1 MLIRA
6 LQDIR
11 IHIIWCVLNEI
22 YTRKEQ
28 EGTKGTEPSASRP
41 LQSEQQLKLLVSE
54 NKAEQWLSEL
64 QTLRT
69 TASSCPR
76 IWNQIHGWRC
86 VLRNMFSIII
96 ARMHIGAFMCVYV
109 FVSMYVPMYVCRCV
123 CTPEASCFW
132 AFQEPPGQLGFL
144 GCTVGIQASLD
155 VSQPCSLPP

>member
-54 NKAEQWLSEL
+54 DKAEQWLSEL
-64 QTLRT
+64 QTLRS

-76 IWNQIHGWRC
+76 LHLLTNSPEVHLSTKHAKCSVYYHGRQQAPLWVRQTAMPRSFRINTTFSGDYVRWR
-86 VLRNMFSIII
+86 
-96 ARMHIGAFMCVYV
+96 GQP
-109 FVSMYVPMYVCRCV
+109 VSVATYCECAKNSNLKSAM
-123 CTPEASCFW
+123 S
-132 AFQEPPGQLGFL
+132 
-144 GCTVGIQASLD
+144 D
-155 VSQPCSLPP
+155 